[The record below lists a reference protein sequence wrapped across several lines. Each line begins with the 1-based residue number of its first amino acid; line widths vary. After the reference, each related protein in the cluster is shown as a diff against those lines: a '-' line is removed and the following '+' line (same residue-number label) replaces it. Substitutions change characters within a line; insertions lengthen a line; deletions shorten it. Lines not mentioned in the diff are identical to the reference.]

1 MEVPVVRSKWH
12 LTGDG
17 EVSDLLAAVG
27 RMAYCGPADAA
38 AACFDQHIQHVPVRS
53 DPGENHMRTSTWD
66 PYVLKNADVGAGD
79 MLSHLAEV
87 LDAISKERLVRAGL
101 GPGDSFLELGAGRGT
116 IAGWAAERI
125 GPDGAVIAADID
137 PRHVQVPEQ
146 VEVRALNVITDK
158 LPVVRRI
165 HARCLLA
172 HLPTRVEVLARMVA
186 ACEPGGTITV
196 EEWGQDAA
204 GYVAASADANLPAV
218 YGRYQLALQAAFR
231 RQGNDPSWARRVPA
245 AMIGAGL
252 IDVEF
257 TVMARSWRGGEAGTL
272 LPHAVSVQLH
282 DELVD
287 TGLVTGR
294 ELEQMRQGLLDPD
307 TLVQANG
314 LHSVTGRKPW
324 DAR

>member
-1 MEVPVVRSKWH
+1 VARSKWH

-17 EVSDLLAAVG
+17 EISDLLAAVG
-27 RMAYCGPADAA
+27 RMAYYPADAA
-38 AACFDQHIQHVPVRS
+38 AACFGQHIQHVPIRS
-53 DPGENHMRTSTWD
+53 DPGENHMRTSTSDPTSD
-66 PYVLKNADVGAGD
+66 PYVLKNGAVGAGD
-79 MLSHLAEV
+79 MLTYLAEV
-87 LDAISKERLVRAGL
+87 LDAISRERLTRAGL

-116 IAGWAAERI
+116 IAGWAAERV
-125 GPDGAVIAADID
+125 GPDGRVIAADID
-137 PRHVQVPEQ
+137 PRHVQVPDS
-146 VEVRALNVITDK
+146 VEVRQLNVIIDE
-158 LPVVRRI
+158 LPAVRRV

-204 GYVAASADANLPAV
+204 GYVACAADQLLPGL
-218 YGRYQLALQAAFR
+218 YSRYQSALQLVFR
-231 RQGNDPSWARRVPA
+231 RKGNDTLWARRVPA

-252 IDVEF
+252 QDVEAA
-257 TVMARSWRGGEAGTL
+257 VAARSWRGGQAGAL

-287 TGLVTGR
+287 TGLVSGR
-294 ELEQMRQGLLDPD
+294 ELERMREGLLDPD
-307 TLVQANG
+307 TMVLANG

-324 DAR
+324 DVR